1 VKIDGARNR
10 LPTGPRG
17 NACSSTA
24 TASASIPIRS
34 MAESTSAGTPASRPM
49 ISG

>member
-1 VKIDGARNR
+1 MKIDGARNR

-17 NACSSTA
+17 NACNSTA
-24 TASASIPIRS
+24 TASASMPIRS
-34 MAESTSAGTPASRPM
+34 IADITSAEAPAARPM